1 MTGGFFTL
9 VLPEHILVAE
19 VKNMCN
25 GWFFIIIVLWLLFGN
40 ECGNCGNNTVSNGC
54 DCGCDND
61 YDTARD
67 CGCNNVTVVRS
78 GNNGCGCH

>member
-1 MTGGFFTL
+1 
-9 VLPEHILVAE
+9 
-19 VKNMCN
+19 MCN

-40 ECGNCGNNTVSNGC
+40 EGGNCGNNTVSNGC